1 MFLHRILWATSVA
14 ILVVSITKAQPVVGS
29 ESSQNTVTPEVTVV
43 QYRSAFSDYVPY
55 SEQEIVSW
63 RQANDLVGEIGGWRT
78 YAKESQVKDSHT
90 VEPQLN
96 PASPSSPVS
105 SDKNEVKR

>member
-1 MFLHRILWATSVA
+1 MLLHRIIWATSLA
-14 ILVVSITKAQPVVGS
+14 ILVASVAKAQPVVES
-29 ESSQNTVTPEVTVV
+29 ESLQNTVTPEVPIV
-43 QYRSAFSDYVPY
+43 QYKSAFSNYVPY

-78 YAKESQVKDSHT
+78 YAKEAQAKDSHSHA

-96 PASPSSPVS
+96 PSSPSSPVS
-105 SDKNEVKR
+105 PDKIR